1 MQKQVLGTVGAGD
14 QLLPVSAHT
23 RSQWPWLQVAAFLP
37 HWGGL
42 RLLAPD
48 PEISDMW
55 AVNWQ
60 LGLSSHLAVD
70 MWILLGVSILFH
82 LFVSFYYYYFTRK
95 LRGERGESV
104 TVRNVPAIGSLPKWP
119 QQ

>member
-1 MQKQVLGTVGAGD
+1 MAPAAGSCIPAALGRAE
-14 QLLPVSAHT
+14 
-23 RSQWPWLQVAAFLP
+23 
-37 HWGGL
+37 
-42 RLLAPD
+42 APGSR
-48 PEISDMW
+48 PEVSDMW

-95 LRGERGESV
+95 LRGESV